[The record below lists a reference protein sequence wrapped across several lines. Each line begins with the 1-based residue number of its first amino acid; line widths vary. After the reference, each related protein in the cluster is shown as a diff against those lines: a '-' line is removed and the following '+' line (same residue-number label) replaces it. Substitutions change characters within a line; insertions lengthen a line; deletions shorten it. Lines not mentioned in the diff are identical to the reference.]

1 MIMKRSAGVLM
12 HISSL
17 WGDYGCGSFGREA
30 GEFIDFLADAG
41 FSYWQV
47 LPFGMVDE
55 CNSPYKSYSA
65 FAGNP
70 YFVDL
75 PSLKDEGLLTDEEL
89 SSAKQTTPYSC
100 EFVRLYHTRCDL
112 LAKAAKRVSDRTKIE
127 EFIKAHPHLEAF
139 SRFMALKKSNSEKM
153 WRDFDSDA
161 MDENV
166 IFMWHFIQYKFF
178 TQWSVIKRYA
188 NDRGIKIIGDIPI
201 YVAYDS
207 ADVWAN
213 KDQFLLDED
222 GRPSLVA
229 GVPPDY
235 FSASG
240 QKWGNPLYDWE
251 KMKSDSFGWWR
262 ERISH
267 MLSMFDG
274 IRIDHFRGLES
285 YYAIPEKDPD
295 ARNGKW
301 MKGPGREFIDVI
313 KECAKDK
320 LIIAEDLGDVTKEV
334 TDLVSYSGFPG
345 MRVLQFGFISED
357 DNPHLP
363 HNYENNSVA
372 YTGTHDNN
380 TLLGFVWELDDNL
393 RKRLMRYSGYDSE
406 NWDRGYDSI
415 IRTMYESHAG
425 LVILPIQDLLGYG
438 SDTRLN
444 IPGKADG
451 NWQYRVTKDQ
461 LCSIDKGK
469 YKSWLELYKRVK

>member
-1 MIMKRSAGVLM
+1 M

-30 GEFIDFLADAG
+30 REFIDFLADTG

-89 SSAKQTTPYSC
+89 SSAKQATLYSC

-161 MDENV
+161 MDEDV

-188 NDRGIKIIGDIPI
+188 NERGIKIIGDIPI